1 MPMNRR
7 QFLAASAAAAATA
20 MVARP
25 RLSYAADGD
34 TLVVRGGSDIQ
45 ILDPA
50 FQNGSLEEEIGRCLF
65 PSLNRL
71 NDVRAAPGWE
81 AYAAK
86 SLVQKS
92 PTEIEFALHDWLE
105 WTDGFGPVTAEDVK
119 YSFER
124 VATPANNSPW
134 AYAFD
139 TMDTVE
145 VTGQRSG
152 IIRLKTPSVPFWVTT
167 LPYYMGHIVCRKA
180 VEEAGGKFTT
190 EPPATAGP
198 YLIEA
203 WAPKQ
208 SLLLKRNPA
217 WEGAQPAFSAV
228 KFEIVLDD
236 EAAALAYEAKAVS
249 YTKVSL
255 NTLSTYRET
264 LPEASDLI
272 EMNGNRLIWLSLNLT
287 NLKFAD
293 ERVRRAIQQAID
305 VSQIMAGSYSGLA
318 EPATGVVPPGMIG
331 HRDAILYP
339 ADMEKAQ
346 ALLEEAGVSDLAI
359 ELTVLNDKTSLLTAQ
374 IVQALLAV
382 IGVTVEINAMDDA
395 VFWTIGDKAADG
407 SNALEMVLMNFA
419 GGVDPAENLA
429 WFRPSQIGQLNWSQF
444 DSPEFEAL
452 YLQAMAEPDQAKRG
466 TMYQKMQDLMEQ
478 SGGFVFVTHETFAAV
493 ARQGVKPFLLADGYM
508 DIPRFEKA

>member
-1 MPMNRR
+1 MSMNRR
-7 QFLAASAAAAATA
+7 QFLTVSAAATGAL
-20 MVARP
+20 MLRP
-25 RLSYAADGD
+25 RLSYAIDGD
-34 TLVVRGGSDIQ
+34 TLVVRGGTDIQ

-50 FQNGSLEEEIGRCLF
+50 FQNGSLEEEIGRCIY

-71 NDVRAAPGWE
+71 NDVRATPGWQ

-92 PTEIEFALHDWLE
+92 PTEIEFELHDWLE

-139 TMDTVE
+139 TMETVE
-145 VTGQRSG
+145 VTGERTG

-167 LPYYMGHIVCRKA
+167 LPYYMGHIVSQKA
-180 VEEAGGKFTT
+180 VEKVGGKFTT

-198 YLIEA
+198 YRIEA

-208 SLLLKRNPA
+208 SLLLTRNPA
-217 WEGAQPAFSAV
+217 WKGAQPAFPAV

-255 NTLSTYRET
+255 NTLATYRDK
-264 LPEASDLI
+264 LPEGTDLI
-272 EMNGNRLIWLSLNLT
+272 EMNGSRLIWLSLNLT
-287 NLKFAD
+287 NPKFAD
-293 ERVRRAIQQAID
+293 ERVRRAIQHAID
-305 VSQIMAGSYSGLA
+305 VSQIMAGSYSDLA
-318 EPATGVVPPGMIG
+318 QPATGVVPPGMVG
-331 HRDAILYP
+331 HREAILYAP
-339 ADMEKAQ
+339 DMEKAQ
-346 ALLEEAGVSDLAI
+346 ALLEEAGVSDLSITLSA
-359 ELTVLNDKTSLLTAQ
+359 LNDKTSLLTCQ
-374 IVQALLAV
+374 IVQALLSV
-382 IGVTVEINAMDDA
+382 IGVNVEINAVDDA
-395 VFWTIGDKAADG
+395 VFWTLGDKAPDG

-444 DSPEFEAL
+444 NSPDFENL
-452 YLQAMAEPDQAKRG
+452 YLQAMAEPDQAKRN
-466 TMYQKMQDLMEQ
+466 TMYQEMQDLMEQ
-478 SGGFVFVTHETFAAV
+478 SGGFVFLTHETFAAV
-493 ARQGVKPFLLADGYM
+493 AQKGIKPFLLADGYI

>member
-1 MPMNRR
+1 MSMNRR
-7 QFLAASAAAAATA
+7 QFLTASAATA
-20 MVARP
+20 GALMLRP
-25 RLSYAADGD
+25 RFSYAIDGD
-34 TLVVRGGSDIQ
+34 TLVVRGGTDIQ

-50 FQNGSLEEEIGRCLF
+50 FQNGSLEEEIGRCIY

-71 NDVRAAPGWE
+71 NDVRATPGWQ

-92 PTEIEFALHDWLE
+92 PTEIEFELHDWLE

-139 TMDTVE
+139 TMETVE
-145 VTGQRSG
+145 VTGERTG

-167 LPYYMGHIVCRKA
+167 LPYYMGHIVSTKA
-180 VEEAGGKFTT
+180 VEKVGGKFTT

-198 YLIEA
+198 YRIEA
-203 WAPKQ
+203 WVPKQ
-208 SLLLKRNPA
+208 SLLLTRNPA
-217 WEGAQPAFSAV
+217 WKGAQPAFPSV

-255 NTLSTYRET
+255 NTLATYRDR
-264 LPEASDLI
+264 LPEGTELI
-272 EMNGNRLIWLSLNLT
+272 EMNGSRLIWLSLNLT
-287 NLKFAD
+287 NPKFAD
-293 ERVRRAIQQAID
+293 ERVRRAIQHAID
-305 VSQIMAGSYSGLA
+305 ASQIMAGSYSDLA
-318 EPATGVVPPGMIG
+318 QAATGVVPPGMIG
-331 HRDAILYP
+331 HREAILYAP
-339 ADMEKAQ
+339 DMEKAQ
-346 ALLEEAGVSDLAI
+346 ALLEEAGVSDLSITLSA
-359 ELTVLNDKTSLLTAQ
+359 LNDKTSLLTCQ
-374 IVQALLAV
+374 IVQALLSV
-382 IGVTVEINAMDDA
+382 IGVNVEINAVDDA
-395 VFWTIGDKAADG
+395 VFWTLGDKAPDG
-407 SNALEMVLMNFA
+407 GNTLEMVLMNFA
-419 GGVDPAENLA
+419 GGVDAAENLA

-444 DSPEFEAL
+444 NSPDFEAL
-452 YLQAMAEPDQAKRG
+452 YLQAMAEPDQAKRN

-478 SGGFVFVTHETFAAV
+478 SGGFVFLTHETFAAV

>member
-1 MPMNRR
+1 MSMNRR
-7 QFLAASAAAAATA
+7 QFLTVSAATA
-20 MVARP
+20 GALMLRP
-25 RLSYAADGD
+25 RLSYAIDGD
-34 TLVVRGGSDIQ
+34 TLVVRGGTDIQ

-50 FQNGSLEEEIGRCLF
+50 FQNGSLEEEIGRCIY

-71 NDVRAAPGWE
+71 NDVRATPGWQ

-92 PTEIEFALHDWLE
+92 PTEIEFELHDWLE

-139 TMDTVE
+139 TMETVE
-145 VTGQRSG
+145 VTGERTG

-167 LPYYMGHIVCRKA
+167 LPYYMGHIVSRKA
-180 VEEAGGKFTT
+180 VEKVGGKFTT

-198 YLIEA
+198 YRIEA
-203 WAPKQ
+203 WVPKQ
-208 SLLLKRNPA
+208 SLLLTRHPA
-217 WEGAQPAFSAV
+217 WKGAQPAFPAV

-255 NTLSTYRET
+255 NTLATYRDR
-264 LPEASDLI
+264 LPEGSDLI
-272 EMNGNRLIWLSLNLT
+272 EMNGSRLIWLSLNLT
-287 NLKFAD
+287 NPKFAD
-293 ERVRRAIQQAID
+293 ERVRRAIQHAID
-305 VSQIMAGSYSGLA
+305 VSQIMAGSYSDLA
-318 EPATGVVPPGMIG
+318 QPATGVVPPGMIG
-331 HRDAILYP
+331 HREAILYP
-339 ADMEKAQ
+339 PDMEKAQ
-346 ALLEEAGVSDLAI
+346 ALLEEAGVSDLSITLSA
-359 ELTVLNDKTSLLTAQ
+359 LNDKTSLLTCQ
-374 IVQALLAV
+374 IVQALLSV
-382 IGVTVEINAMDDA
+382 IGVNVEINAVDDA
-395 VFWTIGDKAADG
+395 VFWTLGDKAPDG

-444 DSPEFEAL
+444 NSPDFENL
-452 YLQAMAEPDQAKRG
+452 YLQAMAEPDQAKRN

-478 SGGFVFVTHETFAAV
+478 SGGFVFLTHETFAAV
-493 ARQGVKPFLLADGYM
+493 ARQGIKPFLLADGYM

>member
-1 MPMNRR
+1 MSMNRR
-7 QFLAASAAAAATA
+7 QFLTASAAAAGAL
-20 MVARP
+20 MISP
-25 RLSYAADGD
+25 RLSYAIDGD
-34 TLVVRGGSDIQ
+34 TLVVRGGTDIQ

-50 FQNGSLEEEIGRCLF
+50 FQNGSLEEEIGRCIY

-71 NDVRAAPGWE
+71 NDVRATPGWQ

-92 PTEIEFALHDWLE
+92 PTEIEFELHDWLE

-139 TMDTVE
+139 TMETVE
-145 VTGQRSG
+145 VTGERTG
-152 IIRLKTPSVPFWVTT
+152 TIRLKTPSVPFWVTT
-167 LPYYMGHIVCRKA
+167 LPYYMGHIVSRKA
-180 VEEAGGKFTT
+180 VEKVGGRFTT

-198 YLIEA
+198 YLIDS
-203 WAPKQ
+203 WVPKQ
-208 SLLLKRNPA
+208 SLLLKRNVA
-217 WEGAQPAFSAV
+217 WKGPQPAFPSV

-255 NTLSTYRET
+255 NTLATYRDR
-264 LPEASDLI
+264 LPEGSDLI
-272 EMNGNRLIWLSLNLT
+272 EMNGSRLIWLSLNLT
-287 NLKFAD
+287 NPKFAD
-293 ERVRRAIQQAID
+293 ERVRRAIQHAID
-305 VSQIMAGSYSGLA
+305 VSQIMAGSYSDLA
-318 EPATGVVPPGMIG
+318 QPATGVVPPGMIG
-331 HRDAILYP
+331 RREAILYAP
-339 ADMEKAQ
+339 DMEKAQ
-346 ALLEEAGVSDLAI
+346 ALLEEAGVSDLSITLSA
-359 ELTVLNDKTSLLTAQ
+359 LNDKTSLLTCQ
-374 IVQALLAV
+374 IVQALLSV
-382 IGVTVEINAMDDA
+382 IGVNVEINAVDDA
-395 VFWTIGDKAADG
+395 VFWTLGDKAPDG

-444 DSPEFEAL
+444 DSPDFENL
-452 YLQAMAEPDQAKRG
+452 YLQAMAEPDQAKRN

-493 ARQGVKPFLLADGYM
+493 ARQGIKPFLLADGYM

>member
-1 MPMNRR
+1 MSMNRR
-7 QFLAASAAAAATA
+7 QFLTVSTAAAGAL
-20 MVARP
+20 MLRP
-25 RLSYAADGD
+25 RLSYAIDGD
-34 TLVVRGGSDIQ
+34 TLVVRGGTDIQ

-50 FQNGSLEEEIGRCLF
+50 FQNGSLEEEIGRCIY

-71 NDVRAAPGWE
+71 NDVRATPGWQ

-92 PTEIEFALHDWLE
+92 PTEIEFELHDWLE

-139 TMDTVE
+139 TMETVE
-145 VTGQRSG
+145 VTGERTG

-167 LPYYMGHIVCRKA
+167 LPYYMGHIVSRKA
-180 VEEAGGKFTT
+180 VEKVGGKFTT

-198 YLIEA
+198 YRIEA
-203 WAPKQ
+203 WVPKQ
-208 SLLLKRNPA
+208 SLLLTRNPA
-217 WEGAQPAFSAV
+217 WKGAQPAFPAV

-255 NTLSTYRET
+255 NTLATYRDK
-264 LPEASDLI
+264 LPEGTDLI
-272 EMNGNRLIWLSLNLT
+272 EMNGSRLIWLSLNLT
-287 NLKFAD
+287 NPKFAD
-293 ERVRRAIQQAID
+293 ERVRRAIQHAID
-305 VSQIMAGSYSGLA
+305 VSQIMAGSYSDLA
-318 EPATGVVPPGMIG
+318 QPATGVVPPGMVG
-331 HRDAILYP
+331 HREAILYAP
-339 ADMEKAQ
+339 DMEKAQ
-346 ALLEEAGVSDLAI
+346 ALLEEAGVSDLSITLSA
-359 ELTVLNDKTSLLTAQ
+359 LNDKTSLLTCQ
-374 IVQALLAV
+374 IVQALLSV
-382 IGVTVEINAMDDA
+382 IGVNVEINAVDDA
-395 VFWTIGDKAADG
+395 VFWTLGDKAPDG

-444 DSPEFEAL
+444 NSPDFENL
-452 YLQAMAEPDQAKRG
+452 YLQAMAEPDQTKRN
-466 TMYQKMQDLMEQ
+466 TMYQGMQDLMEQ
-478 SGGFVFVTHETFAAV
+478 SGGFVFLTHETFAAV
-493 ARQGVKPFLLADGYM
+493 ARHGIKPFLLADGYI